1 MRAQPSPVGIELLA
15 THGWHY
21 TALLLLSVCAAP
33 TVNHLLRAQPPGV
46 TLPAAR
52 AADSLLLDTFRR
64 VLDISTAELP
74 TGTWREALIH
84 MRISSGGLGIQSAV
98 DTAERAYLASWA
110 ACGASIAKRSPHLA
124 ADIAAVFAAPAPAQ
138 PAGSAPL
145 STSPPPTAPFQ
156 RVLQD
161 LRSKLSVDLAQDL
174 SNITLTE
181 PVYGEQHALGEHAA
195 KRTRSRLERIISDG
209 AAGRPDEEATM
220 AWWHS
225 TGEFG
230 RGAYL
235 QRYAAWA
242 PMSRRPLAM
251 AVRRH
256 LRLPLPELRDC
267 TRCACGSASDPF
279 GDHGDVCIRLAGLRS
294 WRHNQVRDE
303 GVLAPC
309 KQVGLPAYREEPDL
323 VDGTA
328 DRPADVL
335 VIGLELEVQA
345 THSEVCFDV
354 LVVGTT
360 ARSYLARGA
369 ALRPGAA
376 LAVGF
381 SRKLCNVQKLASDRM
396 ILVPLVASSTGGFH
410 SAWAHFYD
418 KLAERW
424 QLSGEGRDGA
434 GAKEAVV
441 GRWLAEASTALHRSQ
456 YAVIMGLAR
465 LCARSDPLT
474 GAEPH
479 SWRPFDFED
488 VLPFLPEAAH

>member
-1 MRAQPSPVGIELLA
+1 LNHITLA
-15 THGWHY
+15 G
-21 TALLLLSVCAAP
+21 
-33 TVNHLLRAQPPGV
+33 
-46 TLPAAR
+46 
-52 AADSLLLDTFRR
+52 
-64 VLDISTAELP
+64 
-74 TGTWREALIH
+74 
-84 MRISSGGLGIQSAV
+84 
-98 DTAERAYLASWA
+98 
-110 ACGASIAKRSPHLA
+110 
-124 ADIAAVFAAPAPAQ
+124 AVF
-138 PAGSAPL
+138 G
-145 STSPPPTAPFQ
+145 
-156 RVLQD
+156 LQH
-161 LRSKLSVDLAQDL
+161 
-174 SNITLTE
+174 E
-181 PVYGEQHALGEHAA
+181 LGEHAA
-195 KRTRSRLERIISDG
+195 KRTRTRLEQLISVG
-209 AAGRPDEEATM
+209 AAGRDDEEPTM

-225 TGEFG
+225 TGELG

-235 QRYAAWA
+235 QRFAAWA

-267 TRCACGSASDPF
+267 RRCACGFAPLDQY
-279 GDHGDVCIRLAGLRS
+279 GDHADSCYKLAGLRT
-294 WRHNQVRDE
+294 WRHNILRDE

-309 KQVGLPAYREEPDL
+309 KQVGVPAYREEPDL
-323 VDGTA
+323 VLDTL

-335 VIGLELEVQA
+335 IIGLELEVVA
-345 THSEVCFDV
+345 THSEVCCDV
-354 LVVGTT
+354 TVVGSTT
-360 ARSYLARGA
+360 RTYLARGA

-376 LAVGF
+376 LAAGF

-396 ILVPLVASSTGGFH
+396 ILVPLVASSSGGFH
-410 SAWAHFYD
+410 SAWAHLYD

-424 QLSGEGRDGA
+424 QLSGEGREGP

-441 GRWLAEASTALHRSQ
+441 GRWLAEASTSLHRAQ